1 MNRRMKKH
9 LGLRDYI
16 VQVTM
21 MMMAVTYI
29 DRERERERE
38 REILAS
44 MARSKDHGFS
54 KRQRRGANVTIMD
67 LNGASFV

>member
-38 REILAS
+38 RDKSWLQWHEAKT
-44 MARSKDHGFS
+44 MGFPKGS
-54 KRQRRGANVTIMD
+54 GEGQM
-67 LNGASFV
+67 